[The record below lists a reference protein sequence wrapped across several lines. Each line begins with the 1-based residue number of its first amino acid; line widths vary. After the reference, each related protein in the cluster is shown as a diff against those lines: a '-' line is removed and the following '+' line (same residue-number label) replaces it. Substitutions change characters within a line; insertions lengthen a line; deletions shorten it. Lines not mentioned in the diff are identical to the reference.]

1 MVHRDRSGSP
11 PSASGDTMDEKF
23 FTALAPEHSPPRYAP
38 DQAHSPTCGAL
49 RSASSEEHAM
59 PIQDSRYQI
68 DLAALESPSGGERSI
83 ARQEQLARIV
93 RQHPQRDMPRVES
106 VDPDETPKRER

>member
-1 MVHRDRSGSP
+1 MLHRVRTGWR
-11 PSASGDTMDEKF
+11 PSASGDNLGKKF
-23 FTALAPEHSPPRYAP
+23 FTALAPEHSAPRYAL
-38 DQAHSPTCGAL
+38 DRAHSPTRGAL

-106 VDPDETPKRER
+106 VDPDEAPNRER